1 MTLTLNPYLSFR
13 GQAREALE
21 RYAEIF
27 GGTLSLMT
35 FGDMPG
41 HASPEEADWVMHG
54 QLDGI
59 AGGLTLMA
67 SDTPSVMEYSVGSD
81 VTTALTGDDEATLRS
96 WWDGLADGGT
106 VTLPLEQAPWG
117 DWYGQVT
124 DRFGARWM
132 VNIAGPGQ
140 AQG

>member
-13 GQAREALE
+13 GTAREALE
-21 RYAEIF
+21 HYVRVF
-27 GGTLSLMT
+27 GGTLTLMP
-35 FGDMPG
+35 FGEMPG
-41 HASPEEADWVMHG
+41 HASPEEAEWIMHG
-54 QLDGI
+54 QIDGI

-67 SDTPSVMEYSVGSD
+67 SDTPTSMDLTVGSD
-81 VTTALTGDDEATLRS
+81 VTTALTGDDEETLRS

-132 VNIAGPGQ
+132 VNITGSGQ
-140 AQG
+140 MSD